1 MEALLGFPL
10 SLAFALIPVYAYKA
24 SFHKPFWLVGVLL
37 TTGVFLFLPDK
48 MRLEAFLPGGAAIFY
63 LMAGFWVM
71 VLNPQSAVFKLL
83 SMPLPTRKELKAEI
97 EKETE
102 IEARLAKYQKFS
114 LQLKKIW
121 FKRDQFLTGFNSAF
135 LLFFTALAS
144 VVSLSVAAYEYFVA
158 GTLKILLEEIQKQ
171 VAANMQKAGVEVVDF
186 RPELLA
192 SSPIIIVAS
201 SFLAVLCLGVFLR
214 IFVRARF
221 KVNMT
226 QGYLSLFRLP
236 DSWVWGLILCA
247 GVFFLSLRLPE
258 LESLAFFMRNAMF
271 ILLFLYMLQGIGI
284 ASLFFE
290 VRLVPTLWVAL
301 GLMLLG
307 LWLPPFIT
315 LLGVSFTL
323 MGLAEVWFSLRKRCL
338 RPVTDSD

>member
-24 SFHKPFWLVGVLL
+24 SFHKPLWLVGVLL
-37 TTGVFLFLPDK
+37 TTGAFLLLPDK
-48 MRLEAFLPGGAAIFY
+48 MRLEAFLPGGAALFY

-83 SMPLPTRKELKAEI
+83 SMPLPTRKELKVEI

-135 LLFFTALAS
+135 LLFFTTVAS
-144 VVSLSVAAYEYFVA
+144 AVSLSVAAYEYFVT
-158 GTLKILLEEIQKQ
+158 GTLKMLLEEVQKQ
-171 VAANMQKAGVEVVDF
+171 VAANMQKAGIEIVDF

-192 SSPIIIVAS
+192 ASPIVIFVS

-221 KVNMT
+221 KINMT

-247 GVFFLSLRLPE
+247 GVFFLSLRFPE
-258 LESLAFFMRNAMF
+258 LESLAFYMRNAMF

-315 LLGVSFTL
+315 LLGFSFTL
-323 MGLAEVWFSLRKRCL
+323 LGLAEVWFSLRKRSL